1 MAGDY
6 LIGLDLG
13 QARDYSAL
21 AVVERV
27 WNCVAD
33 GVGRLVSHYAVRHL
47 QRWPLHTSYTAVV
60 ADLAGL
66 VRKPPLSWP
75 VLVVDQTGVGQAVVD
90 FLAKAE
96 LAAAL
101 ERVVITGGRRTSQG
115 ASGAWHVPKKV
126 LVRCLRAV
134 LTSRRLHVAALP
146 ERPALLEELLAFRV
160 RITAA
165 AQETFAAGSH
175 REHDDLVLAVALATW
190 WGERQSGVLPC
201 RNGSTD

>member
-1 MAGDY
+1 MSGDY

-13 QARDYSAL
+13 QTRDYSAL
-21 AVVERV
+21 AVMERV
-27 WNCVAD
+27 WTPASD
-33 GVGRLVSHYAVRHL
+33 GAGRLVSHYAIRHL

-66 VRKPPLSWP
+66 VRTPPLSWP

-90 FLAKAE
+90 FLAKAP

-101 ERVVITGGRRTSQG
+101 ERVVITGGRRMSQD

-126 LVRCLRAV
+126 LVRCLQAV
-134 LTSRRLHVAALP
+134 LSSRRLHVAALP
-146 ERPALLEELLAFRV
+146 ERTVLLEELLAFRV

-165 AQETFAAGSH
+165 AQETFAAGRH

-190 WGERQSGVLPC
+190 WGERQYGVLPC
-201 RNGSTD
+201 RHSSTD